1 MQLAHKLGSMFEHSG
16 LGLLAVVIKQ
26 TEVKTAGLNMH
37 LYMCVHTGAFAAH
50 ICMQYTDGIDKFC
63 PSFMFNVSNWYSV
76 HFILSRCFIRE
87 KLLEYF

>member
-1 MQLAHKLGSMFEHSG
+1 MFEHND

-37 LYMCVHTGAFAAH
+37 LYICVHTGAFVAH
-50 ICMQYTDGIDKFC
+50 ICMQYTDVIDKFC
-63 PSFMFNVSNWYSV
+63 PSFVFNVSNWYSV